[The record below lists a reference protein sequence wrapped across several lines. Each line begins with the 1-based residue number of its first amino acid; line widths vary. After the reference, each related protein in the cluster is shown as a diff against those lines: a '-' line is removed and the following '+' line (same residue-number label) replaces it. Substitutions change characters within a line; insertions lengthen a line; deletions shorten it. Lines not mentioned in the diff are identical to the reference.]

1 MARFPLFIDISSMTC
16 LVFAGGKVA
25 LRKIETLLKYDARIQ
40 VVSAA
45 VDPRIAGLL
54 PADRIHLL
62 DIRVP
67 GEEMQKTGYSEKMQG
82 ENSPEYWLES
92 ADLVIASTNDREVNH
107 YIAILCK
114 ERGIPVN
121 VIDAPEECSFLFP
134 SIVKKGEISIGIN
147 TDGQSPIVSKKVRQE
162 IEKAV
167 PDYYGEISSQLGHV
181 KDHVKET
188 FPEESHRRAV
198 LKEVAEKAFSLKG
211 PLTEEELE
219 EIYRKIAE

>member
-16 LVFAGGKVA
+16 LVFGGGKVA

-45 VDPRIAGLL
+45 VDPRFVGLL

-62 DIRVP
+62 DIKVP

-82 ENSPEYWLES
+82 ENSPEYWLEN
-92 ADLVIASTNDREVNH
+92 ADLVIASTNDRGVNH
-107 YIAILCK
+107 YIATLCK

-147 TDGQSPIVSKKVRQE
+147 TSMTTSMETETGARMAFFLYSRMLFISLLIIQGPPAGQR
-162 IEKAV
+162 
-167 PDYYGEISSQLGHV
+167 
-181 KDHVKET
+181 
-188 FPEESHRRAV
+188 FAV
-198 LKEVAEKAFSLKG
+198 LN
-211 PLTEEELE
+211 
-219 EIYRKIAE
+219 RK

>member
-16 LVFAGGKVA
+16 LVFGGGKVA

-45 VDPRIAGLL
+45 VDPRIDGLL

-62 DIRVP
+62 DIKVP

-82 ENSPEYWLES
+82 ENSPEYWLEN
-92 ADLVIASTNDREVNH
+92 ADLVIASTNDRGVNH
-107 YIAILCK
+107 YIATLCK
-114 ERGIPVN
+114 ERGIPDN

-167 PDYYGEISSQLGHV
+167 KE
-181 KDHVKET
+181 HVKET